1 MSEEESSIPPAEP
14 QERSFEIESEINE
27 WRNET
32 SDKCRSQIEVHRRL
46 TRVKTADEQQVSE
59 QENRGTDQGLKRGTL
74 ALMLRLALLA
84 RVIKSIEQCC
94 LSHCGK
100 QYGDFSKNW
109 KKNYHMTMQLHSWVL
124 IKKKKIT
131 LKNIHAPQCSQ
142 QRYLQLQRYGSN
154 LSIHQQMDR

>member
-1 MSEEESSIPPAEP
+1 MSEEKSSTRPAEP

-46 TRVKTADEQQVSE
+46 TRVKTADEQHVSE
-59 QENRGTDQGLKRGTL
+59 QENRGTGQGRKRGTL
-74 ALMLRLALLA
+74 ALMLSLALLA
-84 RVIKSIEQCC
+84 RVIKSTEQCC
-94 LSHCGK
+94 LSHCEK

-109 KKNYHMTMQLHSWVL
+109 KKNYHMTMELHSWVL
-124 IKKKKIT
+124 IKKIIIT
-131 LKNIHAPQCSQ
+131 LKNIYAPQCSQ